1 MTELQDQLSTLAAD
15 LAAKLGVS
23 RLEVTVL
30 ALEYVDKGTKDWPLL
45 MGSFSPSVPQPEGLD
60 TSDYPSSATVL
71 KVAMQMGDYG
81 FSLDHLIDAVGPDM
95 IIRPKAYKNQ
105 LSRLLQSHGFFQK
118 QVRQEGKRPLLWFH
132 PERCGISN

>member
-1 MTELQDQLSTLAAD
+1 MNSLKERLAVLADSLSTE
-15 LAAKLGVS
+15 LGVS
-23 RLEVTVL
+23 RLEVTTL
-30 ALEYVDKGTKDWPLL
+30 ALEYVAKGMKDWPLL
-45 MGSFSPSVPQPEGLD
+45 MKSFSPGVAAPEGLD

-71 KVAMQMGDYG
+71 KVAMDLGDYG
-81 FSLDHLIDAVGPDM
+81 FTLDNLIEAVGPDM

-105 LSRLLQSHGFFQK
+105 LSRLLQSHSFFQK